1 MLIVVQAGFSPP
13 TVGFMDNKRWM
24 GGIYRCVFFMYI
36 IFVLRNNNLQFYY
49 VYRDWRQLSLT
60 TTRFCHNHLCIR
72 PPNPSNTS
80 TACFHS
86 TARVFTTIATWW
98 APAVQHHLAG
108 WFIPPCRTYVPV
120 FSHSIFLNWCRTGP
134 FGLRFSYKP
143 SSWLSAIY
151 TCFSG
156 TGRLRLYCFS
166 VKWS

>member
-1 MLIVVQAGFSPP
+1 
-13 TVGFMDNKRWM
+13 M

-60 TTRFCHNHLCIR
+60 TTCFCHNHLCIR

-86 TARVFTTIATWW
+86 TARVFTTIATRW

-108 WFIPPCRTYVPV
+108 WFIPPCRMYIPV
-120 FSHSIFLNWCRTGP
+120 FPTL
-134 FGLRFSYKP
+134 
-143 SSWLSAIY
+143 SSWTDAGLVLLAWGLVTSLQVDFLQYILAFQALAGLDYIASQWSDRKPEFPSWIDIFY
-151 TCFSG
+151 F
-156 TGRLRLYCFS
+156 LYYY
-166 VKWS
+166 